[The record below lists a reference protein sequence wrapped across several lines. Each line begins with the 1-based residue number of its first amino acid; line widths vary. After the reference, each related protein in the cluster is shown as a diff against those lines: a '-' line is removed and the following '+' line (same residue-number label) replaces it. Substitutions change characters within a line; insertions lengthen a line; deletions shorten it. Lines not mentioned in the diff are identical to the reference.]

1 MIHQLQKLIQLFDL
15 KIPMLSIMNIATQ
28 KDELAESHSF
38 YNNMQLLLINMTS
51 NAVTT

>member
-1 MIHQLQKLIQLFDL
+1 
-15 KIPMLSIMNIATQ
+15 MLSIMNHIATQ

-38 YNNMQLLLINMTS
+38 YNNMQLLFLNMTN